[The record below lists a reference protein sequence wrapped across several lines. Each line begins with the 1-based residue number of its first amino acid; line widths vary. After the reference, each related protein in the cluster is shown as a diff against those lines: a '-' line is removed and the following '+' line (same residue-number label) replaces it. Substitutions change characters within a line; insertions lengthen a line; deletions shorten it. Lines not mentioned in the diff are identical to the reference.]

1 MKKTICILLA
11 LAGLLFAQQGGRGLA
26 AQDRSRSGASE
37 PKPPLSRINLNTINS
52 GQKSH
57 FKVYYQAKQL
67 KLKKQFSKEKGFE
80 PLYGPFFK
88 YVQLL
93 QPTAEK
99 AAKEAAYKL
108 MELKQAGAK
117 DQLLVPVQKRVDM
130 YASLVKLCKDAQKA
144 YKENHPNQL
153 NSLMEQYKNLET
165 MLVAEGASVPK
176 RDWLSPVEAELLIR
190 EYTARKNAKN

>member
-26 AQDRSRSGASE
+26 AMDRSRTGAAE
-37 PKPPLSRINLNTINS
+37 PKLPLSRVNLNTINS
-52 GQKSH
+52 GQKNH

-80 PLYGPFFK
+80 PLYGPFMRYIQQF
-88 YVQLL
+88 
-93 QPTAEK
+93 QPVAEK
-99 AAKEAAYKL
+99 AAKEANYKV
-108 MELKQAGAK
+108 MELKQAGGNEQKLAM
-117 DQLLVPVQKRVDM
+117 VQRRADT
-130 YASLVKLCKDAQKA
+130 YNSLVKLCKDVHKE
-144 YKENHPNQL
+144 YKEKHPNQL
-153 NSLMEQYKNLET
+153 NSLMEQYKNLES
-165 MLVAEGASVPK
+165 MLVAEGASMPK